1 MLYLLQIK
9 AVTPKQSNLQSTA
22 LINEYLN
29 VLKEIN
35 LEFPQEEANYLTLR

>member
-9 AVTPKQSNLQSTA
+9 AVAPKQNLQSTT